1 MNGDVKCAGPLRLV
15 KTGWYGGYWIS
26 PVGVG
31 KMPQIQV
38 RLPKYLQVADHIREL
53 ILRGDL
59 KPGDEVPSE
68 RRIVEEWGVSR
79 PTATRALAAL
89 RTEGLIEAHQGSGT
103 FVRAQPLLNRR
114 AIDRYA
120 RARETGKAYTRGE
133 RSEIT
138 HAEETAASET
148 VATGLG
154 VEVGSTVIRRRRIIF
169 DESGPLEV
177 SISWFTQNLAIQ
189 APRIAQKTRIRE
201 GTLAYVER
209 VANRVGRR
217 ARDRIMARGA
227 TADEK
232 NALGLRGSRPPVLV
246 VHHLVLDQL
255 GNPLEFVEAV
265 YPPERWAFES
275 EYLIRS

>member
-1 MNGDVKCAGPLRLV
+1 
-15 KTGWYGGYWIS
+15 
-26 PVGVG
+26 
-31 KMPQIQV
+31 MPQIQEP
-38 RLPKYLQVADHIREL
+38 LPKYLQVADHIREL
-53 ILRGDL
+53 ILKGDL

-138 HAEETAASET
+138 HAEETPAPET
-148 VATGLG
+148 VALGLG
-154 VEVGSTVIRRRRIIF
+154 VEPSSQVIRRRRIIH
-169 DESGPLEV
+169 DETGPVEV
-177 SISWFTQNLAIQ
+177 SISWFTQDLASQ
-189 APRIAQKTRIRE
+189 APRLAERTRIRD

-209 VANRVGRR
+209 VTKRVGRR

-232 NALGLRGSRPPVLV
+232 RALGLTGNRPPVLV
-246 VHHLVLDQL
+246 VHHLVLDQF
-255 GNPLEFVEAV
+255 GSPLEFVEAV
-265 YPPERWAFES
+265 YPPGRWAFES

>member
-1 MNGDVKCAGPLRLV
+1 
-15 KTGWYGGYWIS
+15 
-26 PVGVG
+26 
-31 KMPQIQV
+31 MPKIQV

-68 RRIVEEWGVSR
+68 RRLVEEWGVSR

-120 RARETGKAYTRGE
+120 RARETGKAYTQGE
-133 RSEIT
+133 RSQIT
-138 HAEETAASET
+138 HAEEAAASET
-148 VATGLG
+148 VAVGLG
-154 VEVGSTVIRRRRIIF
+154 VEVGSTVIRRRRVIF
-169 DESGPLEV
+169 DETGPVEV
-177 SISWFTQNLAIQ
+177 SISWFTQDLAIQ
-189 APRIAQKTRIRE
+189 APRLAQKTRIRD

-209 VANRVGRR
+209 VTSRVGRR

-232 NALGLRGSRPPVLV
+232 SALGLKGSRPPVLV
-246 VHHLVLDQL
+246 VHHLVIDQL
-255 GNPLEFVEAV
+255 GRPLEVVEAV
-265 YPPERWAFES
+265 YPPEHWAFES
-275 EYLIRS
+275 EYMIRS